1 MSKSACWAITISPF
15 NFDLEV
21 DIEDWLKNSTG
32 VKYWSGVV
40 EDNGDSGIRHAHLAV
55 AFTSPRF
62 YQSVHK
68 SFMKHVKA
76 CDDFISGKLSRA
88 GVKVKVWYNDDW
100 VKSYPNG
107 EHLGM
112 AELPNDLDYLPKGD
126 KSFVKPPIK
135 RWHDVVLDLWDT
147 HLGADAV
154 PKNKED
160 VSKFLSYIMYQ
171 SREIGVIER
180 YKYNGRV
187 VEIFEFLLHR
197 SAPPVLAKVEVER
210 ITTIKEV
217 IPVKQICQDLRDI
230 AEECIESNDVPYFDK
245 YVGKV
250 KCCSCQLCKTTLERV
265 SVFRA
270 HGAPPPERLFFRKKQ
285 TKSSPQGS

>member
-40 EDNGDSGIRHAHLAV
+40 EDNGESGIRHAHLAV

-76 CDDFISGKLSRA
+76 CEDFACGKLTRS

-100 VKSYPNG
+100 VKSYPQG
-107 EHLGM
+107 EMIGM
-112 AELPNDLDYLPKGD
+112 SVLPDDLDYLPKGD
-126 KSFVKPPIK
+126 TSFVKPPIK

-147 HLGADAV
+147 HIGVDAV

-171 SREIGVIER
+171 TREIAVIER
-180 YKYNGRV
+180 FKYNGRV
-187 VEIFEFLLHR
+187 VEIFEFLCKRH
-197 SAPPVLAKVEVER
+197 APPLLDKVEVER

-217 IPVKQICQDLRDI
+217 IPPKQICQDLADI
-230 AEECIESNDVPYFDK
+230 ADECLDDGDVAYFSK
-245 YVGKV
+245 YMGKLKACKCDLCVKTCHRIFTETPLRQSSFGPPLEDAVGT
-250 KCCSCQLCKTTLERV
+250 CLDAV
-265 SVFRA
+265 S
-270 HGAPPPERLFFRKKQ
+270 
-285 TKSSPQGS
+285 